1 MGLIIVATQQRLC
14 FHFFIFFFCITI
26 ITQTHYVYLCNSFIN
41 NRHRFILCNNTIKTR
56 NIAATI
62 QTQLFAGLILQA
74 DTFHIT
80 YF

>member
-26 ITQTHYVYLCNSFIN
+26 ITQTLIQAHN
-41 NRHRFILCNNTIKTR
+41 ILPTLTS